1 MDSLAKGIFGLSVL
15 KLSISPES
23 EKFRESFR
31 AWLALNTP
39 PARVN
44 EASLEDF
51 QSVGRTWQR
60 QLSAGKWLGV
70 YWPTEFG
77 GRGLSLV
84 EEAIVQEELVRV
96 QAPQVLGLFGITM
109 VGPVLI
115 QHGTQAQKERFLA
128 RILSGDEIWCQ
139 GFSETGAGSDLA
151 NVKTKAV
158 AVEGGLSITGH
169 KVWTS
174 FAHLADWCFV
184 LCRTSEGAKKHEGLT
199 YILVDMKSPG
209 ITTRPLQQISG
220 DKEFNEVYFDNVFV
234 PNDMV
239 VGALGDG
246 WRIAISTL
254 MFERVVLTFARQ
266 LQSEVLLRGLLKRYH
281 DDPKSMSPSQRE
293 KIAMCVVEAC
303 AGRALA
309 YEHLMEY
316 AHGKTPGPEGSL
328 DKLLWSESFQRLC
341 QVALDVAGVETL
353 HGEQGTSGSAE
364 VHQYLYSRG
373 RTIAA
378 GTSEIQRNIIAERML
393 QLPRLKISR

>member
-1 MDSLAKGIFGLSVL
+1 ML
-15 KLSISPES
+15 KLSISQES
-23 EKFRESFR
+23 EKFREEFR
-31 AWLALNTP
+31 TWLAGNPP
-39 PARVN
+39 PARIH
-44 EASLEDF
+44 EASLDDF
-51 QSVGRTWQR
+51 QRVGREWQQ
-60 QLSAGKWLGV
+60 QLSAGKWVGV
-70 YWPTEFG
+70 YWPAEYG

-115 QHGTQAQKERFLA
+115 EHGSRAQKERFLPK
-128 RILSGDEIWCQ
+128 ILSGEEIWCQ

-158 AVEGGLSITGH
+158 GVDGGLSLTGH

-174 FAHLADWCFV
+174 FAHIADWCFV
-184 LCRTSEGAKKHEGLT
+184 LCRTSEGGKKHEGLS
-199 YILVDMKSPG
+199 YVLVDMKSPG

-234 PNDMV
+234 PHDMI

-246 WRIAISTL
+246 WKIAISTL

-266 LQSEVLLRGLLKRYH
+266 LQSEVMLRELLKRYREN
-281 DDPKSMSPSQRE
+281 PQSLSSSQRE
-293 KIAMCVVEAC
+293 KVAMCVVEAC

-309 YEHLMEY
+309 YEHLMDY
-316 AHGKTPGPEGSL
+316 ARGKSPGPEGSM

-341 QVALDVAGVETL
+341 SVAMEIVGVDCL
-353 HGEQGTSGSAE
+353 YGEQSKSGGSE

-378 GTSEIQRNIIAERML
+378 GTSEIQRNIIAERIL
-393 QLPRLKISR
+393 ELPRLRVSK